1 MSRALIICGIL
12 FTFTSQLI
20 AQSGTA
26 VGRQT
31 AKNGEEVFFVL
42 HKIKFD
48 KKQEFDKILFGEVMP
63 AFTEYRDKDDEKH
76 ELNKKSLKT
85 MRLLRPTQINDD
97 STWTFLFIADPY
109 IEGATYNIVPP
120 LLQKYGDDGAQA
132 VFDRWNDCF
141 AAGQEVYLSKQSD
154 W

>member
-1 MSRALIICGIL
+1 MSRALIIFGIL

-20 AQSGTA
+20 AQSGTT
-26 VGRQT
+26 VSRQT
-31 AKNGEEVFFVL
+31 AKNGEEVFFVIN
-42 HKIKFD
+42 KIKFD

-132 VFDRWNDCF
+132 VFDRWNACY

>member
-1 MSRALIICGIL
+1 MSRALIIFGIL

-63 AFTEYRDKDDEKH
+63 AFTEYRVKDDEKH

-97 STWTFLFIADPY
+97 STWTFLFISDPY
-109 IEGATYNIVPP
+109 IEVTTCNIVRP
-120 LLQKYGDDGAQA
+120 LL
-132 VFDRWNDCF
+132 
-141 AAGQEVYLSKQSD
+141 
-154 W
+154 

>member
-1 MSRALIICGIL
+1 MNRALIIYGIF
-12 FTFTSQLI
+12 FTVASQLI
-20 AQSGTA
+20 AQSGTT
-26 VGRQT
+26 VSRQT
-31 AKNGEEVFFVL
+31 AKNGEEVFFVIN
-42 HKIKFD
+42 KIKFD

-63 AFTEYRDKDDEKH
+63 AITEYRDKDDEKN
-76 ELNKKSLKT
+76 EMNKKSLKT

-109 IEGATYNIVPP
+109 IEGATYNIGPP
-120 LLQKYGDDGAQA
+120 LLQKYGEDGAQA
-132 VFDRWNDCF
+132 VIDRWNDCF

>member
-1 MSRALIICGIL
+1 MSRALIIFGIL

-31 AKNGEEVFFVL
+31 AKNGEEVWLVIN
-42 HKIKFD
+42 KIKFD

-63 AFTEYRDKDDEKH
+63 AFTEYRVKDDEKH

-132 VFDRWNDCF
+132 VFDRWNAF
-141 AAGQEVYLSKQSD
+141 YAAGQEVYLSKQSD

>member
-12 FTFTSQLI
+12 FTVASQLI
-20 AQSGTA
+20 AQSSTA

-48 KKQEFDKILFGEVMP
+48 KKQELDKILFGEVMP

-109 IEGATYNIVPP
+109 IEGATYNIGSP

-132 VFDRWNDCF
+132 VFDRWKACY